1 MPTQYGEGKTE
12 GSDLGYI
19 RNSKLAGLQDPTL
32 IFLFPRQGFSVTALG
47 VLELFID

>member
-12 GSDLGYI
+12 GSD
-19 RNSKLAGLQDPTL
+19 LAGLQDPTL